1 MLSLQGFKHP
11 FEDPLKYSSKSLSKS
26 SLNNPG
32 KTHVL
37 NIILSVILSVI
48 LNVIPN
54 IILNVILMAKI
65 NGTWLEFIQSTV
77 VEWFEVIFGD
87 EWRVDLKDTIE
98 EIQI

>member
-37 NIILSVILSVI
+37 NIILSVI

>member
-37 NIILSVILSVI
+37 NIILSVI

-87 EWRVDLKDTIE
+87 EWRGDLKDTIE